1 MPFCTECGN
10 KLLPGAKFCTECGA
24 DVLEQN
30 ETESAP
36 IRINQHS
43 DFHVN
48 QSSTVENS
56 SNLDVFSSCDWLFRW
71 TKFAQQSYGKELGII
86 LTDVDALANMLDCG
100 ENDIKRLISNYIQ
113 DSKSRGVNYCLLD
126 IQNNAIQKANGSEV
140 HSVVELLKK
149 IVNVVRPKYLFIL
162 GNEEI
167 VNVISWENKV
177 PNNPDSDVLSDLP
190 YVTLD
195 TNSPFRGQRYDF
207 MNALHVGRLPCYS
220 DEAFEEFE
228 TYFKNAAQFS
238 GKAKKV
244 IPFGLSTATW
254 DRVSNGIFSKVA
266 SGAVEV
272 SPDIELDN
280 VEDVIQ
286 PESNLLYFNL
296 HGSNDEGNWYGEGNF
311 GCVSTFSPDKLD
323 SLIGSYFIAVE
334 ACYGARYTD
343 SLNPEESIIL
353 KAVQNGCLAVLG
365 SSKIAYGATN
375 ACEKGSEFAADTMV
389 DSYIKELASGNSAGE
404 AFCAALQ
411 AVEQQGFANKDGCKI
426 YNMLT
431 VAEFSLYG
439 DPSVRLLKKA
449 TSILSKAIG
458 SISKSFVSM
467 PKGLHIPM
475 PDILEEVRAA
485 PIGIENEAV
494 QAFMKKML
502 VPTCAKGAAKN
513 LDNHN
518 LNSSTKFY
526 QLDEDNYVGCFE
538 KDLKNTRQSIHR
550 IFDRSG
556 KIKAELASK

>member
-36 IRINQHS
+36 KRSNQHS

-48 QSSTVENS
+48 QNSTVENS
-56 SNLDVFSSCDWLFRW
+56 SNLDVFSCCDWLFRW
-71 TKFAQQSYGKELGII
+71 TKFAQQSYCKELGII
-86 LTDVDALANMLDCG
+86 LTDVDALANTLNCD
-100 ENDIKRLISNYIQ
+100 ENDVKRLIFNYIQ
-113 DSKSRGVNYCLLD
+113 DSKSRDVNYCLLD
-126 IQNNAIQKANGSEV
+126 IQDNAIQKANGSEV

-149 IVNVVRPKYLFIL
+149 IVNVVRPKYIFIL

-167 VNVISWENKV
+167 INVISWENKV
-177 PNNPDSDVLSDLP
+177 PQDPDTDVLSDLP

-195 TNSPFRGQRYDF
+195 INSPFKGQRYDF
-207 MNALHVGRLPCYS
+207 TNALHVGRLPCYS
-220 DEAFEEFE
+220 NETFEEFE
-228 TYFKNAAQFS
+228 AYFKNAAQFS

-254 DRVSNGIFSKVA
+254 DRVSNGIFAKVA
-266 SGAVEV
+266 SDEVEV

-286 PESNLLYFNL
+286 SESNLLYFNL
-296 HGSNDEGNWYGEGNF
+296 HGSNDEGNWYGQGDF
-311 GCVSTFSPDKLD
+311 GCISTFSPDKLD
-323 SLIGSYFIAVE
+323 SFTGPYFIAVE

-343 SLNPEESIIL
+343 SLNPEESIVL
-353 KAVQNGCLAVLG
+353 KAVQNGCLAMLG
-365 SSKIAYGATN
+365 SSKIAMGATN
-375 ACEKGSEFAADTMV
+375 DSEKGSEFAADTMV
-389 DSYIKELASGNSAGE
+389 GSYIKELASGSSAGE
-404 AFCAALQ
+404 AFCSALQ
-411 AVEQQGFANKDGCKI
+411 AVAQQGFSNKNGCKI
-426 YNMLT
+426 YNVLT
-431 VAEFSLYG
+431 IAEFSLYG
-439 DPSVRLLKKA
+439 DPSVRLLKKE

-475 PDILEEVRAA
+475 PDILEEVRAT

-494 QAFMKKML
+494 QAFMKKMQDSA
-502 VPTCAKGAAKN
+502 CAKGAAKS
-513 LDNHN
+513 LDNNN
-518 LNSSTKFY
+518 LNASTKFY

>member
-10 KLLPGAKFCTECGA
+10 ELLPGAKFCTECGT
-24 DVLEQN
+24 DVLEPN
-30 ETESAP
+30 EAESAP
-36 IRINQHS
+36 KAINLHS
-43 DFHVN
+43 GLQTN
-48 QSSTVENS
+48 QNQVTEDSSC
-56 SNLDVFSSCDWLFRW
+56 LDVFSSCDWLFHW

-86 LTDVDALANMLDCG
+86 LTDVDALANMLNCD

-126 IQNNAIQKANGSEV
+126 IQNNAVQRADGSEV

-149 IVNVVRPKYLFIL
+149 IINVVRPKYLFIL

-177 PNNPDSDVLSDLP
+177 PRADIDVLSDLP

-207 MNALHVGRLPCYS
+207 INALHVGRLPCYS
-220 DEAFEEFE
+220 DETFEEFE
-228 TYFKNAAQFS
+228 TYFKNATQFS
-238 GKAKKV
+238 GKAKRV
-244 IPFGLSTATW
+244 VPFGLSTATW

-266 SGAVEV
+266 SGEVEV

-296 HGSNDEGNWYGEGNF
+296 HGSNEDGNWYGQGDF
-311 GCVSTFSPDKLD
+311 GCISTFSPDKLD
-323 SLIGSYFIAVE
+323 PLLGPYFIAVE

-343 SLNPEESIIL
+343 SLNPEESIVL
-353 KAVQNGCLAVLG
+353 KAVQNGCLAMLG
-365 SSKIAYGATN
+365 SSKIAMGATN
-375 ACEKGSEFAADTMV
+375 DDENDSEFAADTMV
-389 DSYIKELASGNSAGE
+389 GSYIKELASGNSAGE

-411 AVEQQGFANKDGCKI
+411 AVEQQGFANKNGCKI

-439 DPSVRLLKKA
+439 DPSVRLLKKE

-475 PDILEEVRAA
+475 PDILEEVRAT

-494 QAFMKKML
+494 QAFMKKMQDSAC
-502 VPTCAKGAAKN
+502 VKGAAKN
-513 LDNHN
+513 LNNHN
-518 LNSSTKFY
+518 LNTSTKFY